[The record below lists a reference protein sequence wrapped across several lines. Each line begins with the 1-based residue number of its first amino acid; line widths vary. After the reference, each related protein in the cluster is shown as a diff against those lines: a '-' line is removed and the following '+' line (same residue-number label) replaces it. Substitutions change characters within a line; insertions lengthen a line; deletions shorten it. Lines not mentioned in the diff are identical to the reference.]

1 MESFAKFKNSLLV
14 GCITVLLGLVAY
26 IGNGIINRLD
36 KIQSTVNEM
45 QGDNKAILIRLA
57 NVEDEVKKNRQDIDD
72 LKAAAYYHASQ
83 KKDLW
88 SRRTNIG

>member
-1 MESFAKFKNSLLV
+1 MESFAKFKNTLLV

-36 KIQSTVNEM
+36 KIQNTVNEM
-45 QGDNKAILIRLA
+45 QGDNKAILIRIA

-72 LKAAAYYHASQ
+72 LKAAAAIYYQ
-83 KKDLW
+83 KKRLAD
-88 SRRTNIG
+88 NED